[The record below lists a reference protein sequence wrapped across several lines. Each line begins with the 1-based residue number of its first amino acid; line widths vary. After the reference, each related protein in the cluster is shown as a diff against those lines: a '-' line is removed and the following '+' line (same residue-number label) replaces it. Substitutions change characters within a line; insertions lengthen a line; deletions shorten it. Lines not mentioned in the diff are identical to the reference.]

1 MLQRMHGIIPVL
13 HMKEVY
19 GINTKKKKIAK

>member
-1 MLQRMHGIIPVL
+1 MLQHMYGIIPVL

-19 GINTKKKKIAK
+19 GISTKKKKIAK